1 MATYK
6 VLTNNELAGVGQGG
20 TLTDSQLEGWDVPGL
35 IKTGILELVKEPIV
49 STRTK
54 KDKE

>member
-1 MATYK
+1 MAIYK
-6 VLTNNELAGVGQGG
+6 VLTDNELAGVGQGG

-35 IKTGILELVKEPIV
+35 IKTGILEEVASAP
-49 STRTK
+49 TK